1 MQPTGL
7 RNRHSQFVPQW
18 VRDRDLATAARR
30 EDAQAAMAR
39 MGGYVGGGYSERF
52 AGWTPGVKDA
62 DSDIVYDLRETRG
75 RSRDMARNTPI
86 ASGAIENMAT
96 YVVGTG
102 LTVQSRIDAEL
113 LGLSD
118 DEASKYQGEFE
129 RYFNTWAG
137 SQFADYYQGQNFY
150 ELQDLALRAEL
161 ESGDAFALLVKSKAK
176 NWPYRIAVQ
185 IVEADRVS
193 NPNHAMDTDALTQ
206 GIAKVDGIA
215 TSIHIAD
222 RHPGR
227 TISGKPLKWIERPF
241 YAANGSRK
249 VLHLFHKKRPNQTR
263 GVPWLAP
270 VIAKLKQLDRYSDAE
285 VDAAVNAAVFAVF
298 ATMDA
303 EAFDGLFDDASKAT
317 YIENAKSWDGGLNSG
332 KVINTFPGET
342 ISSPSPGRPNPV
354 FGQFFQ
360 AVNNEI
366 AVGLNQ
372 PPSIL
377 LKKHDA
383 SYSASRAAL
392 MDAWRGYQVRR
403 GRQSSR
409 FGQPIYEEII
419 ADGVAM
425 GHLTAPGFFSSPFI
439 RAAWLGSSWSGDGP
453 GALNPL
459 DEANAA
465 KERINI
471 GLTTLPQE
479 SLAYNGSDWA
489 ANHRTSARVKAARVD
504 AGLEAP
510 VALQQPGAAPPQL
523 PASGMPEPEDE
534 DPGENEDPTEID

>member
-1 MQPTGL
+1 MQTPQSKPPL
-7 RNRHSQFVPQW
+7 LERLINRVSPKW
-18 VRDRDLATAARR
+18 ALER
-30 EDAQAAMAR
+30 EKSRAAMAR

-52 AGWTPGVKDA
+52 AGWTPGVRDA
-62 DSDIVYDLRETRG
+62 DSDIVYDLREMRG
-75 RSRDMARNTPI
+75 RSRDMARNAPI

-193 NPNHAMDTDALTQ
+193 NPNHAMDTDVLTQ

-227 TISGKPLKWIERPF
+227 TISGKPLQWLERPF

-303 EAFDGLFDDASKAT
+303 EAFDGLFDEASKAT

-354 FGQFFQ
+354 FEQFFQ

-366 AVGLNQ
+366 AVGLGL
-372 PPSIL
+372 PREVV
-377 LKKHDA
+377 LKSFNA

-392 MDAWRGYQVRR
+392 MDAWRSYQVRR
-403 GRQSSR
+403 ARLSSR
-409 FGQPIYEEII
+409 FGGPIYEEII

-425 GHLTAPGFFSSPFI
+425 GHLAAPGFFSHPFI

-453 GALNPL
+453 GALDPL
-459 DEANAA
+459 KEVSAA
-465 KERINI
+465 EKRIKI
-471 GLTTLPQE
+471 GLTTLPKE
-479 SLAYNGSDWA
+479 SLAFDGSDWE
-489 ANHRTSARVKAARVD
+489 ANHRTSVRVTAERVEG
-504 AGLEAP
+504 GLEAP
-510 VALQQPGAAPPQL
+510 VMLQQPGAAPPQL
-523 PASGMPEPEDE
+523 PAGSMPGPEDD
-534 DPGENEDPTEID
+534 DPGENEDPTELD